1 MKQAQDRLSHEIV
14 EFYEKLSSWE
24 ASVVKDTGYSL
35 PQIHA
40 VEILGAN
47 GAMRMKELA
56 EKMGITTGTLTVQ
69 IDKMEQAGLVI
80 RKAHQADRRAI
91 LVDLTDVGL
100 GIYKE
105 HDQLHHGLTN
115 QITAKFSD
123 QELQL
128 LLQFFEQM
136 NREF

>member
-1 MKQAQDRLSHEIV
+1 MEHDEQLSHQIV

-24 ASVVKDTGYSL
+24 SGVVKDAGHSL

-47 GAMRMKELA
+47 GGMRMKQLA

-69 IDKMEQAGLVI
+69 VDRMEQAGLVE
-80 RKAHQADRRAI
+80 RQAHDQDKRVTLVCLTPAGWNIYYEHDR
-91 LVDLTDVGL
+91 LHQTLTD
-100 GIYKE
+100 
-105 HDQLHHGLTN
+105 

-123 QELQL
+123 NERQILVTL
-128 LLQFFEQM
+128 FEKM
-136 NREF
+136 NSAF